1 MSGDPRR
8 LERISGTCRSRA
20 REPRPI
26 PCEQWRYKAAAFA
39 AARRKPEIR
48 RNVIFN
54 ATLSLLMAALV
65 LALQQWYS
73 PSFKGWNENTQS
85 LSVQSLSIDLA
96 LQVRPPLME

>member
-1 MSGDPRR
+1 
-8 LERISGTCRSRA
+8 
-20 REPRPI
+20 
-26 PCEQWRYKAAAFA
+26 
-39 AARRKPEIR
+39 
-48 RNVIFN
+48 VIFN